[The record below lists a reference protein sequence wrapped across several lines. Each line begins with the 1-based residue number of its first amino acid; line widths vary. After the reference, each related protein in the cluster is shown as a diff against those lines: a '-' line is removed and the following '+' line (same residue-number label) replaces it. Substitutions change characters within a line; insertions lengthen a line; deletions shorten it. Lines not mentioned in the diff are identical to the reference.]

1 MSKPKAGN
9 ELGEKSFI
17 KGLSFIASSSGDANS
32 SIVDV
37 KNGRILR
44 IRPLHFDWK
53 YDKQTFNPWKMETR
67 GISFEPMMKSL
78 RRLSESKG

>member
-44 IRPLHFDWK
+44 IRRCILIGNM
-53 YDKQTFNPWKMETR
+53 TSR
-67 GISFEPMMKSL
+67 SL
-78 RRLSESKG
+78 IPERWRREVFLLSL